1 MHMYIV
7 TAKLTS
13 KFQATIPKEVR
24 ESLKLRAK
32 DQVIYEITDTNEVKL
47 HKATPLDLEY
57 LQALK
62 YTLSE
67 WESDEDEKAYKDL

>member
-1 MHMYIV
+1 MHIV

-24 ESLKLRAK
+24 TTLHLTSHDQIVYEISD
-32 DQVIYEITDTNEVKL
+32 DQVL
-47 HKATPLDLEY
+47 LRKATPLDLDY
-57 LQALK
+57 LKALQ

-67 WESDEDEKAYKDL
+67 WESEEDESAYRDL

>member
-1 MHMYIV
+1 MQIV

-24 ESLKLRAK
+24 STLHLTSH
-32 DQVIYEITDTNEVKL
+32 DQIIYEITDNNEVIL
-47 HKATPLDLEY
+47 RKATPMDIEY

-62 YTLSE
+62 YTLTE
-67 WESDEDEKAYKDL
+67 WGSTEDENAYKDL